1 MVMLFNVLI
10 VVTLLCLDT
19 ASARMDVGHLLL
31 LAQLPGTDWAMMCVI
46 WLLALT
52 VSDVC
57 LKHGCFQST

>member
-31 LAQLPGTDWAMMCVI
+31 LAQLPGTD
-46 WLLALT
+46 
-52 VSDVC
+52 
-57 LKHGCFQST
+57 